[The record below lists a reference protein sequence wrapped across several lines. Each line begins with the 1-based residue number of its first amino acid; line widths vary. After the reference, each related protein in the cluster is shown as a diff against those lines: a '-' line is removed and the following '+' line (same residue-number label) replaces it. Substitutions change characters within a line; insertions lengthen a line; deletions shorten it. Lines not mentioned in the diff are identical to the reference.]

1 MSIVTDV
8 IQPSHSLSPPVFP
21 SIRVFFNELA
31 LCNRWPKDWS
41 FSSSISLSNKY
52 SRLVSFR
59 SDSGAS
65 SGLICLQSKGLS
77 RVSSSTTVQNHQF
90 FHTQPSLW
98 SNAHPSMTTGKTI
111 ALNRWTFVGKVMSL
125 LFNKRSR
132 FVIAFLPRSKHLLIS
147 WPQSPSVLIL
157 KPKKMKSDTVST
169 FSHLF
174 TWSVG
179 TRCHDLQ
186 FLKCWVL
193 TQRFHSPLS
202 PSSRGCLIPLHFLT

>member
-1 MSIVTDV
+1 MSSNHLILCLPLFPFTSV
-8 IQPSHSLSPPVFP
+8 LP
-21 SIRVFFNELA
+21 SIRVFSNELA
-31 LCNRWPKDWS
+31 LCNKWPKDWS
-41 FSSSISLSNKY
+41 FSFSINLSINIQGWFP
-52 SRLVSFR
+52 LGVT
-59 SDSGAS
+59 
-65 SGLICLQSKGLS
+65 GLICLQSKGLS
-77 RVSSSTTVQNHQF
+77 RVFSSTTVQNHQF

-98 SNAHPSMTTGKTI
+98 SHSHPSMTTGKTI

-132 FVIAFLPRSKHLLIS
+132 FVIAFLLRSKHLLIS
-147 WPQSPSVLIL
+147 WLQSPSVLIL

-174 TWSVG
+174 TWSDG

-193 TQRFHSPLS
+193 TQLFHSPLS
-202 PSSRGCLIPLHFLT
+202 PSSRGSLIPLHFLT